1 MMADISVVATGVAT
15 AAGVTILGVSTG
27 LDPALLIAGFAGGLW
42 AQSYAGPS
50 HWLQRLAAT
59 ALASILAGYFTPAA
73 AIMLSASDTIRGA
86 LPGHALLLPVAVLVG
101 LLAQRVLGPAI
112 MRIAR
117 KKSED
122 LTK

>member
-1 MMADISVVATGVAT
+1 MADLTVAAASAAT
-15 AAGVTILGVSTG
+15 AAGITVLGVSTG
-27 LDPALLIAGFAGGLW
+27 LDPAVLIAGFAGGLW
-42 AQSYAGPS
+42 AQSYNPPA

-59 ALASILAGYFTPAA
+59 ALAAILAGYFTPAA
-73 AIMLSASDTIRGA
+73 AVMLSASDTIKGA
-86 LPGHALLLPVAVLVG
+86 LPGHALQLPVAVLVG

>member
-1 MMADISVVATGVAT
+1 MADLTVAAAATAT

-42 AQSYAGPS
+42 AQSYTRPA

-59 ALASILAGYFTPAA
+59 ALASILAGYFAPAA
-73 AIMLSASDTIRGA
+73 AVVLSASDTVRGA
-86 LPGHALLLPVAVLVG
+86 LPGQALQLPVAVLVG

-112 MRIAR
+112 MRLAR

>member
-1 MMADISVVATGVAT
+1 MADLSVAAAGAVT
-15 AAGVTILGVSTG
+15 AAGITVLGVSTG
-27 LDPALLIAGFAGGLW
+27 LDPTVLIAGFAGGLW
-42 AQSYAGPS
+42 AQSYNPPT

-59 ALASILAGYFTPAA
+59 ALAAILAGYFAPAA
-73 AIMLSASDTIRGA
+73 AAVLSASDAIKGA
-86 LPGHALLLPVAVLVG
+86 LPGHALQLPVAVLVG

>member
-1 MMADISVVATGVAT
+1 MPDLTVAAAT
-15 AAGVTILGVSTG
+15 VAAGAGITVLGVSTG
-27 LDPALLIAGFAGGLW
+27 LDPAVLIAGFAGGLW
-42 AQSYAGPS
+42 AQSYNAPA
-50 HWLQRLAAT
+50 HWSQRLAAT
-59 ALASILAGYFTPAA
+59 ALAAILAGYFTPAA
-73 AIMLSASDTIRGA
+73 AILLSASDTIKGA
-86 LPGHALLLPVAVLVG
+86 LPGPALQLPVAVLVG

>member
-1 MMADISVVATGVAT
+1 MADLSVVAAGAAT

-27 LDPALLIAGFAGGLW
+27 LDPAVLIAGFAGGLW
-42 AQSYAGPS
+42 AQSYNPPA

-59 ALASILAGYFTPAA
+59 ALAAILAGYFTPAA
-73 AIMLSASDTIRGA
+73 AAVLAASDTIKGA
-86 LPGHALLLPVAVLVG
+86 LPGQALQLPVAVLVG

-112 MRIAR
+112 MRLAR

>member
-1 MMADISVVATGVAT
+1 MADLTTAAASTVT
-15 AAGVTILGVSTG
+15 AAGVTVLGVSTG
-27 LDPALLIAGFAGGLW
+27 LDPAVLIAGFAGGLW
-42 AQSYAGPS
+42 AQSYNPPA

-59 ALASILAGYFTPAA
+59 ALAAILAGYFTPAA
-73 AIMLSASDTIRGA
+73 AVMLAASDTIKGA
-86 LPGHALLLPVAVLVG
+86 LPGHALQLPVAVLVG

-117 KKSED
+117 RKSED

>member
-1 MMADISVVATGVAT
+1 VADISTPAATTT
-15 AAGVTILGVSTG
+15 AAGLTIFGISTG

-42 AQSYAGPS
+42 AQSYSPPA
-50 HWLQRLAAT
+50 HWLSRLAAT
-59 ALASILAGYFTPAA
+59 SLASILAGYFTPAA
-73 AIMLSASDTIRGA
+73 AAVLAASDTIKGA
-86 LPGHALLLPVAVLVG
+86 LPGQALQLPVAVLVG

-112 MRIAR
+112 MRLAR